1 LGIVCD
7 ITRNG
12 IATRSMLRFNTM
24 PKASGT
30 PIATAAAKPV
40 KTESNV

>member
-12 IATRSMLRFNTM
+12 IATRSMLRLSTM

-30 PIATAAAKPV
+30 PIATADMKPV
-40 KTESNV
+40 RTESSV